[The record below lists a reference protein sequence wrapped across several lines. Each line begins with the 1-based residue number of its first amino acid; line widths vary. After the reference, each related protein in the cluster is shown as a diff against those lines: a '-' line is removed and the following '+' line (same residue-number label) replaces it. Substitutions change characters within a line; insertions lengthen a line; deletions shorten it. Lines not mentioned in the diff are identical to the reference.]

1 MRTSTTPA
9 TQATPA
15 AQATRGFL
23 NIGILA
29 HVDAGKTSLTERLL
43 FDTGVIDRLGSVDA
57 GTTRTDSGEI
67 ERRRGITIRSA
78 VASFPLDGLHV
89 NLIDTPG
96 HSDFIAEVER
106 ALGVLDGAVLVLSA
120 VEGVQAQ
127 TRVLMK
133 TLRRLGL
140 PTLVFVNKIDRSG
153 ACEAETLA
161 AVRTRLTPRIV
172 PMNTVHAIGTRDA
185 RTLSGSFDDPA
196 FRERV
201 AEALAEDDDGLLADL
216 VEDRIPD
223 AGRLRAG
230 LADRTARGLLH
241 PLYFGSAHS
250 GQGVPDLLDGIARW
264 LPGRVTPMPA
274 TSAPSPPT
282 SPITSSTTT
291 STDAA
296 ASATSSA
303 ATPAAAAEPTPP
315 VGTVFAVERG
325 ANGEKTAYLRLFS
338 GTLDRRDRVTLHRH
352 GPDGSVGE
360 LTGRVTAL
368 EVVGA
373 PPGTAHRL
381 TPGGIARLRGLP
393 GVRVGDRLGPLP
405 GPGDEDAAPRF
416 APPSLETVVR
426 PRRPEDAPRLYA
438 ALAAL
443 ADQDPLIGTR
453 PLPDGAG
460 ISVLLYGE
468 VQKEIIAATLA
479 EEFGVDAVFEES
491 RTVFRERPSGS
502 GAAYEGID
510 RHRTPA
516 FWATIGLRVD
526 PGAPGSGVV
535 FRRETELGAIPL
547 GFDRAIEDTARRT
560 LRQGLYGWPVTDC
573 VVTLTHSGYASPVS
587 TGTDFRSLTPLVL
600 MRALAEAGTR
610 VYEPCHAY
618 EMEVPADALSAAT
631 GLLAE
636 QGARIT
642 DTAPGHGAWVIK
654 GTVPVR
660 RVAAVER
667 RLPALTRG
675 EGLWWSAPADDLPC
689 PGTPPVRDRTDGDPL
704 NRAAYLRHLGRG

>member
-1 MRTSTTPA
+1 MHSHPSSTPD
-9 TQATPA
+9 
-15 AQATRGFL
+15 TRGTL

-43 FDTGVIDRLGSVDA
+43 FDAGVIDRLGSVDA
-57 GTTRTDSGEI
+57 GTTRTDTGDI
-67 ERRRGITIRSA
+67 ERRRGITVRSA
-78 VASFPLDGLHV
+78 VASFTVDGLHV

-127 TRVLMK
+127 TRILLK
-133 TLRRLGL
+133 SLRRLGL
-140 PTLVFVNKIDRSG
+140 PTLIFVNKTDRTG
-153 ACEAETLA
+153 AREAETLA
-161 AVRTRLTPRIV
+161 GIRARLTPRVV

-185 RTLSGSFDDPA
+185 RTLPCSFDDPA

-201 AEALAEDDDGLLADL
+201 AETLAEDDDALLADL

-241 PLYFGSAHS
+241 PVYFGSAHS
-250 GQGVPDLLDGIARW
+250 GQGVDALTDGIARW
-264 LPGRVTPMPA
+264 LPPA
-274 TSAPSPPT
+274 RGDDAGAP
-282 SPITSSTTT
+282 
-291 STDAA
+291 A
-296 ASATSSA
+296 
-303 ATPAAAAEPTPP
+303 
-315 VGTVFAVERG
+315 GTVFAVERG

-338 GTLDRRDRVTLHRH
+338 GSLARRDRITLHRRTA
-352 GPDGSVGE
+352 DGTTGE

-373 PPGTAHRL
+373 PPAAAHRL
-381 TPGGIARLRGLP
+381 VPGGIARLRGLP
-393 GVRVGDRLGPLP
+393 GVRVGDRLGSVQGDGGA
-405 GPGDEDAAPRF
+405 GPQF
-416 APPSLETVVR
+416 APPGLETVVR
-426 PRRPEDAPRLYA
+426 PRNPDDTPRLYA

-460 ISVLLYGE
+460 TSVLLYGE
-468 VQKEIIAATLA
+468 VQKEIIAATLS

-491 RTVFRERPSGS
+491 RTVFRERPTGT
-502 GAAYEGID
+502 GRAYEGID

-516 FWATIGLRVD
+516 FWATIGLRVS
-526 PGAPGSGVV
+526 PGAPGSVIV
-535 FRRETELGAIPL
+535 YRRETELGAIPL
-547 GFDRAIEDTARRT
+547 GFDRAIEETTRHT
-560 LRQGLYGWPVTDC
+560 LQQGLYGWPVTDC

-600 MRALAEAGTR
+600 MRALSEAGTQ
-610 VYEPCHAY
+610 VHEPCHAY
-618 EMEVPADALSAAT
+618 ELEVPADVLSAAT

-636 QGARIT
+636 HGARIR
-642 DTAPGHGAWVIK
+642 DTEPGSGTWVVK

-667 RLPALTRG
+667 RLPALSRG
-675 EGLWWSAPADDLPC
+675 EALWWSAPTNDLPC
-689 PGTPPVRDRTDGDPL
+689 PGTPPVRDRTDGNPL

>member
-1 MRTSTTPA
+1 MRTSSPA
-9 TQATPA
+9 PTA
-15 AQATRGFL
+15 RGFL

-43 FDTGVIDRLGSVDA
+43 FDTGAIDRLGSVDA

-78 VASFPLDGLHV
+78 VASFTVGGLHV

-140 PTLVFVNKIDRSG
+140 PTLVFVNKIDRTG
-153 ACEAETLA
+153 AREAETLSA
-161 AVRTRLTPRIV
+161 IRTRLTPRIV

-185 RTLSGSFDDPA
+185 RTLPGSFDDPA

-201 AEALAEDDDGLLADL
+201 AEALAEDDDALLADL
-216 VEDRIPD
+216 VEDRVPD
-223 AGRLRAG
+223 AGRLRSG
-230 LADRTARGLLH
+230 LADHTARGLLH
-241 PLYFGSAHS
+241 PLCFGSAHS
-250 GQGVPDLLDGIARW
+250 GQGVADLLDGIAHW
-264 LPGRVTPMPA
+264 LPGRGAPERTTEDHAPA
-274 TSAPSPPT
+274 GP
-282 SPITSSTTT
+282 
-291 STDAA
+291 A
-296 ASATSSA
+296 ASAA
-303 ATPAAAAEPTPP
+303 P

-338 GTLDRRDRVTLHRH
+338 GTLHRRDRVTLHRH
-352 GPDGSVGE
+352 GPDGSAGE
-360 LTGRVTAL
+360 LTGRITAL

-373 PPGTAHRL
+373 PPGADHRL

-393 GVRVGDRLGPLP
+393 GVRVGDRLGPTP
-405 GPGDEDAAPRF
+405 ASDDASGDGGVVPRF

-426 PRRPEDAPRLYA
+426 PRHPEDTPRLYA

-460 ISVLLYGE
+460 TSLLLYGE
-468 VQKEIIAATLA
+468 VQKEIIAATLG
-479 EEFGVDAVFEES
+479 EEFGIEAVFEES
-491 RTVFRERPSGS
+491 RTVFRERPTGS

-526 PGAPGSGVV
+526 PGAPGSGVA

-547 GFDRAIEDTARRT
+547 GFDRAIEETARRT
-560 LRQGLYGWPVTDC
+560 LEQGLYGWPVTDC

-600 MRALAEAGTR
+600 MRALDEAGTR

-618 EMEVPADALSAAT
+618 EAEVPADALSAVT

-636 QGARIT
+636 QGARIR
-642 DTAPGHGAWVIK
+642 DTVPGRGTWLVK
-654 GTVPVR
+654 GTIPVR

-667 RLPALTRG
+667 RLPALSRG
-675 EGLWWSAPADDLPC
+675 EGLWWSAPTDDLPC
-689 PGTPPVRDRTDGDPL
+689 PGTPPVRARTDGDPL
-704 NRAAYLRHLGRG
+704 NRAAYLRHVGRG